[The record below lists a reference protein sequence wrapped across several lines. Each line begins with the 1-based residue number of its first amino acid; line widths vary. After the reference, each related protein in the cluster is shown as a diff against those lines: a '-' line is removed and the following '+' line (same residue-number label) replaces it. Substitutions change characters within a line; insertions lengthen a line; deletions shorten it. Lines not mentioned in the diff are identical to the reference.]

1 MTIHE
6 IVSLVQGK
14 ILCGNVGEEDFV
26 EYCFASDLMSDVLT
40 VRRSDFMLITG
51 LSNVQSIRTAE
62 MSDLKYVMLVRGK
75 TPPQPMIELAEENGI
90 VLIVCPYSMFKAS
103 GILFQAGLKGV
114 F

>member
-1 MTIHE
+1 
-6 IVSLVQGK
+6 
-14 ILCGNVGEEDFV
+14 
-26 EYCFASDLMSDVLT
+26 
-40 VRRSDFMLITG
+40 
-51 LSNVQSIRTAE
+51 TAE